1 MIKLNLILPK
11 KYYRKY
17 YYLRMPRKV
26 SSVQKSQPE
35 HVINGQGK
43 HLLHRVDLMG
53 FKLNLLYH
61 YI

>member
-26 SSVQKSQPE
+26 SSVPWARKKVAAQS
-35 HVINGQGK
+35 
-43 HLLHRVDLMG
+43 G
-53 FKLNLLYH
+53 FN
-61 YI
+61 